1 VLRGAKL
8 VRVAE
13 DIGGKLSF
21 HDCTLLLTRKGRA
34 PYILR
39 CVAEIV
45 TANGWKTFI
54 PVSAHARDRHLGS
67 GIVSECHTYEAARTL
82 GVPEPLS

>member
-1 VLRGAKL
+1 MFPAFKPLPKV
-8 VRVAE
+8 
-13 DIGGKLSF
+13 

-45 TANGWKTFI
+45 VTGNDWKTIYSRGRCGAAMIFAG
-54 PVSAHARDRHLGS
+54 PDVVNTEARKNR
-67 GIVSECHTYEAARTL
+67 ARAEL
-82 GVPEPLS
+82 LARAPKVEL